1 MREQQLPITPH
12 IPIQPC
18 TGVIHLVPGQ
28 PSRKHI
34 PEHLST
40 PPGMAQEQTQPGDS
54 QFLPVRVTGVELGYC

>member
-28 PSRKHI
+28 PSGKHI
-34 PEHLST
+34 PEYLST
-40 PPGMAQEQTQPGDS
+40 PPGTAQEQTQPGDS